1 MDAAKALLATV
12 PIIQDP
18 EPKTNKKPR
27 VTKKENVP
35 IAEEAKAEETNTEN
49 TTPKGATHD
58 NTTPKAPRKPRV
70 TKKDAAAAAAAAP
83 VTEETKTD
91 ETNAVVEAPKPKATR
106 KPRVTKKDAAAA
118 AAAPVTEETKTDETN
133 AVVEEVVQE
142 VHPAPAAAAAVEEVV
157 QEVHQAPAAVEEVVQ
172 EVHQAPAADAAV
184 EEVAQEANI
193 MVSSVSANDD
203 AVAMISC
210 DIKNFLEGKEHTKDI
225 TRVLTLVKHMFE
237 KNIITTDTHNNMG
250 DYLTSQEGQA
260 FVSNMM
266 IDEEEEEELLT
277 TEYNLNGVL
286 YLKDADDNLY
296 ERLPPHQFV
305 KNLKD

>member
-70 TKKDAAAAAAAAP
+70 TKKDAAAAAAA
-83 VTEETKTD
+83 D
-91 ETNAVVEAPKPKATR
+91 
-106 KPRVTKKDAAAA
+106 
-118 AAAPVTEETKTDETN
+118 PVTEETKTDETN

-142 VHPAPAAAAAVEEVV
+142 VHQAPAAA
-157 QEVHQAPAAVEEVVQ
+157 AAVEEVVQ

-184 EEVAQEANI
+184 EEVVQEVHPAPAADAAVEEVVQEANI

-237 KNIITTDTHNNMG
+237 KNIITTDIHNNMG

>member
-1 MDAAKALLATV
+1 MVAAKALLATV

-18 EPKTNKKPR
+18 EPNTNKKPR

-35 IAEEAKAEETNTEN
+35 IAEEAKAEET
-49 TTPKGATHD
+49 
-58 NTTPKAPRKPRV
+58 
-70 TKKDAAAAAAAAP
+70 
-83 VTEETKTD
+83 KTD
-91 ETNAVVEAPKPKATR
+91 EMNTVVEAPKPKATR

-118 AAAPVTEETKTDETN
+118 AAPVTEETKTDETK
-133 AVVEEVVQE
+133 
-142 VHPAPAAAAAVEEVV
+142 AAVEEVV
-157 QEVHQAPAAVEEVVQ
+157 QEVHQAPAAAPAVEEVVQ
-172 EVHQAPAADAAV
+172 E
-184 EEVAQEANI
+184 ANI
-193 MVSSVSANDD
+193 VVSSVSANDN
-203 AVAMISC
+203 AVISC

-225 TRVLTLVKHMFE
+225 MSILTLVKHMFE
-237 KNIITTDTHNNMG
+237 KNIITTETHNNMG